1 MKVMKAMKA
10 SPIASPR
17 KASSPMKRKAS
28 SPMKRK
34 VLDPLTALAAQRKE
48 LKMLQDKKKKETLE
62 AEATVPSSLSSEE
75 AAKEQAKMMIMSRLE
90 ILKAKKKDIEV
101 APSSPEAKKLKKEA
115 SDASEPGPSV
125 STVGQ
130 AEKGAS
136 SNCLGCKDNLSTALV
151 AYQNQGKEMSLQEK
165 MDLYRAGKL
174 GEAAFTSSELTKCKH
189 NFDYARKTSSK
200 LQSAYDKLGGKGG
213 KQDRKAA
220 RFMML
225 AWMKSPEDPDNVV
238 KNIMKLTGKEGN
250 KVEKPWLSMKQL
262 IDEYGEEEAEEMI
275 EDNAV
280 RTRVNPNSKRN
291 RLQYQVQR
299 ESEFGEVI
307 KEKNL
312 QKESSC
318 KVESEV
324 AQQLG
329 KAIEGY
335 KVNLDMLVN
344 ASLDLGLNLQEAMED
359 PGFQTLMQEVADQK
373 EVTSKQLALGLNS
386 DGSLASQ
393 AVSTV
398 GYTEESLKAKIL
410 REAKEEAEVK
420 KKEKEEKRKVNEE
433 KRSQRE
439 ALLGLDAL
447 IACETKVK
455 DLEEEDILKMIK
467 EVTAQGTKFVAESS
481 MMKPKLTKER
491 FSAKFLRDFQVA
503 TMALKGAQEVM
514 LNAQGLY
521 QASKCNDKF
530 ALKAIATLAR
540 CILKI
545 KQLLADSKV

>member
-34 VLDPLTALAAQRKE
+34 VLDPLTALAAQKIE

-62 AEATVPSSLSSEE
+62 AMGVPTVPSSLSSEE

-101 APSSPEAKKLKKEA
+101 APSSPELKKLKKEA

-130 AEKGAS
+130 AIPGAS
-136 SNCLGCKDNLSTALV
+136 SKADLSTALV

-189 NFDYARKTSSK
+189 NFDYARKSSSK
-200 LQSAYDKLGGKGG
+200 LQAAYDKLGGKGG

-262 IDEYGEEEAEEMI
+262 VDEYGEEEAEEMI

-503 TMALKGAQEVM
+503 NMALKGAQEAM